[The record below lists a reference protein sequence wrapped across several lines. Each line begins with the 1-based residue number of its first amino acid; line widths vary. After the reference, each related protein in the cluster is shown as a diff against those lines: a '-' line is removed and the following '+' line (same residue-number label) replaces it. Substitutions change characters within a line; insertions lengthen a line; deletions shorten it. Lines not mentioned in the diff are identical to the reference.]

1 MKRILIPVKDTSE
14 NIDVIEEAVKIV
26 DKFEGTITL
35 LHVDNIHLILRE
47 LQYGNDVAKG
57 PEIDEND
64 RKELLKKVSD
74 EYKKKN
80 INVES
85 KVLIGDPAEE
95 IIKEAESGD
104 YDLIIMRTH
113 GMSATKRFMLGSV
126 TDKVVHHVKKPIMVV
141 R

>member
-85 KVLIGDPAEE
+85 KVLVGDPAEE
-95 IIKEAESGD
+95 IIKESESGD

-113 GMSATKRFMLGSV
+113 GMSTTKRFMLGSV

>member
-1 MKRILIPVKDTSE
+1 MKKFLVPIKDISE
-14 NIDVIEEAVKIV
+14 NIDVIDEAVKFASEF
-26 DKFEGTITL
+26 DGTITL

-47 LQYGNDVAKG
+47 LQYGSDVAKG
-57 PEIDEND
+57 PEIDENN
-64 RKELLKKVSD
+64 RNKLLEKVLD

-80 INVES
+80 IKVES
-85 KVLIGDPAEE
+85 KVVMGDPAEE
-95 IIKEAESGD
+95 IIKEAELGE
-104 YDLIIMRTH
+104 YDIVIMRTH

>member
-1 MKRILIPVKDTSE
+1 MKRILIPVKDTSK

-85 KVLIGDPAEE
+85 KVLVGDPAEE

>member
-85 KVLIGDPAEE
+85 KVLVGDPAEE